1 MLRTGTLAEQH
12 GDFARSLLL
21 VASQQGLVGSGS
33 MGAAP
38 HSSGMGGPSAGQLQ
52 LMGNASEQLPMQPM
66 AAGPS
71 VSEHSR
77 ASRPVKRANGMG
89 LGDLA
94 LGAAG
99 MGSMGPDAANL
110 PPRSMSYPVP
120 GVARGGS
127 GVDDG
132 GTGGGG
138 SYTQAGGDLQQ
149 RLSSLQNQVGR
160 WCGGNCADGGKCFK
174 VNRAHCQAV
183 EWCTLPS
190 PLRLLSQLS
199 S

>member
-1 MLRTGTLAEQH
+1 MCEAKLLPFHHVGYP
-12 GDFARSLLL
+12 GSLL
-21 VASQQGLVGSGS
+21 ASRTQCADIPSVLPVPAPQQGLVGSGS

-110 PPRSMSYPVP
+110 PCRSMSFPVP

-132 GTGGGG
+132 SAGGGG

-160 WCGGNCADGGKCFK
+160 CYGPMALTAANA
-174 VNRAHCQAV
+174 
-183 EWCTLPS
+183 S
-190 PLRLLSQLS
+190 RL
-199 S
+199 